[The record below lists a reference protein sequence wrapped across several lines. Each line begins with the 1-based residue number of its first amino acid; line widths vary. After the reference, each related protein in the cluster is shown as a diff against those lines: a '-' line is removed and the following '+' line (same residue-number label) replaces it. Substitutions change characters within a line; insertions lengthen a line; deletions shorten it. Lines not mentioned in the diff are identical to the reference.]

1 MSVEFDAKILR
12 LKAHVGFKSN
22 KRIAELLGMT
32 DKALQAR
39 KRRDVFPDDKLF
51 ALSAK
56 RPELRIDP
64 TYIMTGVLGT
74 RAPDATPP
82 AAPTSPSPSAL
93 ANVAST
99 INGIALTLTRL
110 RLDLQAFDG
119 DDMSNDDI
127 VARLQSVTD
136 DVWRIALMI
145 DKAVVTP

>member
-1 MSVEFDAKILR
+1 MSVEFDTKILR
-12 LKAHVGFKSN
+12 LKAHVGFKSD

-32 DKALQAR
+32 DKALHAR

-56 RPELRIDP
+56 RPELGIDP
-64 TYIMTGVLGT
+64 AYILTGVLGT
-74 RAPDATPP
+74 RAPDA
-82 AAPTSPSPSAL
+82 PTSPAPSAL
-93 ANVAST
+93 ANAAST
-99 INGIALTLTRL
+99 INGIALSLTRL

-136 DVWRIALMI
+136 DVWRIALSI
-145 DKAVVTP
+145 DQAVVTP